1 MKIFLLVGLEAAMKG
16 ISPGCCILE
25 IEGTNVAP
33 LLHDDV
39 IEMIKKA
46 KEAKKEEISM
56 KVGIWGTHQLVQYQ
70 YESTDDML
78 MDMSMQIM
86 ESPFIFSVP
95 GMVIIYMCNCASM
108 CVKLLHVIIV
118 CKC

>member
-1 MKIFLLVGLEAAMKG
+1 MEAAKNG
-16 ISPGCCILE
+16 ITPGCCVLGINGE
-25 IEGTNVAP
+25 NAAT

-39 IEMIKKA
+39 VKKIKNA
-46 KEAKKEEISM
+46 KEAEKEEISL

-95 GMVIIYMCNCASM
+95 GMVSCIAWIN
-108 CVKLLHVIIV
+108 
-118 CKC
+118 